1 MSILDI
7 LGTAEGPFMT
17 QWTAPAT
24 GLANFRCW
32 LRPVLSKDLPPRP
45 LHPQTRTFQARCP
58 LFSEL
63 RQLHPN
69 ERKRQTHGAMGR
81 S

>member
-32 LRPVLSKDLPPRP
+32 LQAAVRTTAWLRPNYPREP
-45 LHPQTRTFQARCP
+45 TFAIELP
-58 LFSEL
+58 LFWIFDGCTL
-63 RQLHPN
+63 RC
-69 ERKRQTHGAMGR
+69 GR
-81 S
+81 SG

>member
-1 MSILDI
+1 MAETP
-7 LGTAEGPFMT
+7 LGFSHRGSAHR
-17 QWTAPAT
+17 Q
-24 GLANFRCW
+24 R
-32 LRPVLSKDLPPRP
+32 V
-45 LHPQTRTFQARCP
+45 TRTFQARCP

-69 ERKRQTHGAMGR
+69 ERNCQTHGAMDR